1 MEILRLFV
9 EELQVLTNEGL
20 TSVQGQHREF
30 QVVLLV
36 FLADNLAAHALGG
49 FKESYVLRKS
59 IMHVHN

>member
-1 MEILRLFV
+1 M